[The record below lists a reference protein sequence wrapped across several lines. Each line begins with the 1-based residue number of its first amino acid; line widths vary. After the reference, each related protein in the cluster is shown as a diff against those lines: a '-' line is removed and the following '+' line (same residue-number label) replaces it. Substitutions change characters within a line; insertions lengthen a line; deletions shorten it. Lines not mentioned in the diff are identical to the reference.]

1 LSFTGTYV
9 ILGDLLRINFTNVQ
23 ANELGG
29 EPPLLR
35 DKQVNIRI
43 EGSTLTMKELDGD
56 RIYTRI

>member
-23 ANELGG
+23 TNELGG